1 MTKQKG
7 KATLHDVAE
16 AAGVSIA
23 TVSRAIN
30 NKDTVKPP
38 TYKRIMAAIRDVGY
52 EKYTILHHSGLLLVL
67 LPDLKNPFYSEVIK
81 GITSAAERH
90 GYQEIIVRTGSHP
103 LTFDFVENLVNT
115 TSAEGVIT
123 LDPIESEMLKQMCAK
138 FPVVQ
143 CAECNETAHASC
155 VTIDDV
161 SASELVVDYIVSKGI
176 TRIALLNGPMKYK
189 YARKRQEGFIKGL
202 KKHHIEI
209 DPYLIAPLPQFS
221 YDAAVSLSTQLL
233 TTGSPPK
240 AIFAVSDVFAV
251 AAINAAKRL
260 GLKIPQDLAVVG
272 FDNTETSIMCSPPLT
287 TVKQPQFQMGFLASE
302 MLIEQI
308 KDPNIET
315 KQIMLNTELIIRE
328 SI

>member
-1 MTKQKG
+1 MEKQKG
-7 KATLHDVAE
+7 KATIHDVAA

-30 NKDTVKPP
+30 NKDNVKPP

-52 EKYTILHHSGLLLVL
+52 EKYTIKHTSGLILVL
-67 LPDLKNPFYSEVIK
+67 LPDIKNPFYSEVVK
-81 GITSAAERH
+81 GISSAAGRH

-103 LTFDFVENLVNT
+103 LTFDFVENLVYT

-123 LDPIESEMLKQMCAK
+123 LDPIESDMLKKMCAK
-138 FPVVQ
+138 FPMVQ
-143 CAECNETAHASC
+143 CAECHEASHASY
-155 VTIDDV
+155 VTIDDI

-189 YARKRQEGFIKGL
+189 YSRKRQEGFVKGL
-202 KKHHIEI
+202 KKHNIEV
-209 DPYLIAPLPQFS
+209 DPYLLAPLPVFS

-233 TTGSPPK
+233 TSPSPPK

-251 AAINAAKRL
+251 AAVNAAKRL
-260 GLKIPQDLAVVG
+260 GLKIPEDLGVIG
-272 FDNTETSIMCSPPLT
+272 FDNTETSVMCTPPLT
-287 TVKQPQFQMGFLASE
+287 TVKQPQYQMGFLASE

-308 KDPNIET
+308 NNPNT
-315 KQIMLNTELIIRE
+315 VPKHIMLKTELIIRE